1 MDTSG
6 VIRRLGTF
14 ERDRIRDHLLRLG
27 DEDRHLRFGGHATPE
42 RISAHCAGL
51 DLARAVVLGYMVAGE
66 VRGVSELRP
75 LPGAWPRAAEVAIS
89 VERPFQGQGVGSALL
104 RRLTQAARN
113 RWIRRIHMLCLLD
126 NGRMVRL
133 ARRLESRL
141 SFEQG
146 QVEASL
152 ELPWPTGWTVL
163 EELRGEAGA
172 WWATRPGAAWPAC
185 GARSRRA
192 RACADG
198 PSAA

>member
-6 VIRRLGTF
+6 VIRRLATF

-27 DEDRHLRFGGHATPE
+27 DEDRHLRFGGHATLE
-42 RISAHCAGL
+42 RIDTHCAGL
-51 DLARAVVLGYMVAGE
+51 DLGRVVVVGYMVAGAA
-66 VRGVSELRP
+66 RGVGELRP

-89 VERPFQGQGVGSALL
+89 VERSFQGQGVGSALL
-104 RRLTQAARN
+104 RRLTLAARN

-133 ARRLESRL
+133 ARRLDSRL
-141 SFEQG
+141 SFDQG
-146 QVEASL
+146 QIEASF

-163 EELRGEAGA
+163 EEIEGEVCA
-172 WWATRPGAAWPAC
+172 WWATPPAGAWPAC
-185 GARSRRA
+185 GARPHRA
-192 RACADG
+192 RACAGG